1 MGVARIR
8 RLEQQCLWF
17 GFQHHRQHLLGVTA
31 DQVTYVNAHGTGTRK
46 NDPAETRAIKAVFK
60 EVIDDIPASSTK
72 SQIGHLIGAAGAVEL
87 AAVVFALQ
95 EGILPA
101 TINLD
106 DPDPACDLDC
116 VALTPRPAKVRVALS
131 NSFGFGGQNA
141 AIVVGAPQ
149 C

>member
-1 MGVARIR
+1 M
-8 RLEQQCLWF
+8 
-17 GFQHHRQHLLGVTA
+17 TA
-31 DQVTYVNAHGTGTRK
+31 ALQDAGLPPGQVDYVNAHGTGTAK
-46 NDPAETRAIKAVFK
+46 NDPAEIAAIRSTLAAAAEGTPV
-60 EVIDDIPASSTK
+60 SSTK